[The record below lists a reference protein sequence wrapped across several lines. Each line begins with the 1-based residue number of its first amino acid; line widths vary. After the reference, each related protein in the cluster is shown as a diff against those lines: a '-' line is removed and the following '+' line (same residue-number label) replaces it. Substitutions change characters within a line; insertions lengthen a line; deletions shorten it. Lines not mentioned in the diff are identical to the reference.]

1 MLFVDWAPVRKH
13 RALVTLTPKYAERCS
28 DCTKPVNLPASHD
41 ASKCQMEKI
50 MRTKHFIVAVLVLAL
65 ALIAGCS
72 DKQKADQQIKET
84 VDKSLQQ
91 GGFKDVLVDTDA
103 DKKVVTLGGKVRTP
117 EDKDRAASV
126 VQTAAQGWV
135 VANQISI
142 EPAGQ
147 EEAARKIESNIDDS
161 IEKTYESLLIANHMD
176 KDGIHFKSKNGL
188 LTLEGK
194 VKSPDIRASAEQMG
208 STVPHVTQV
217 VNKIDVSK

>member
-1 MLFVDWAPVRKH
+1 
-13 RALVTLTPKYAERCS
+13 VTLGPKFAESCS
-28 DCTKPVNLPASHD
+28 DGTNPVNLSLTQTASN
-41 ASKCQMEKI
+41 SLMEKV
-50 MRTKHFIVAVLVLAL
+50 MRTKHVSVAVLVLTL

-72 DKQKADQQIKET
+72 NKQKAGQQVKES
-84 VDKSLQQ
+84 VDKSLKQ

-103 DKKVVTLGGKVRTP
+103 DKQVVTLGGKVKTP
-117 EDKDRAASV
+117 EDKDRAAAV
-126 VQTAAQGWV
+126 VQAAAQGWV

-147 EEAARKIESNIDDS
+147 EDAARKIESNIDDA

-217 VNKIDVSK
+217 VNKIDISK

>member
-1 MLFVDWAPVRKH
+1 MLVRFCTP
-13 RALVTLTPKYAERCS
+13 VTLGPKYVERCS
-28 DCTKPVNLPASHD
+28 DGTIRVNLSLTQTASN
-41 ASKCQMEKI
+41 CLMEKV
-50 MRTKHFIVAVLVLAL
+50 MRTKKVMVAVLVLAL

-72 DKQKADQQIKET
+72 NKQKADQQIKES
-84 VDKSLQQ
+84 VDKSLKQ

-103 DKKVVTLGGKVRTP
+103 DKKVVTLGGKVKTP
-117 EDKDRAASV
+117 EDKDRAAGV
-126 VQTAAQGWV
+126 VQTAAQGWI

-147 EEAARKIESNIDDS
+147 EDAARKIESNIDDA

-217 VNKIDVSK
+217 VNKIDISK